1 MYKMFF
7 WNCLFFKIQQIKK
20 KLNLNNSKVM
30 IIINIIIVK
39 YYQIK
44 KIILN

>member
-1 MYKMFF
+1 M
-7 WNCLFFKIQQIKK
+7 KI
-20 KLNLNNSKVM
+20 LNLNNSKVM
-30 IIINIIIVK
+30 IIINITIVK